1 MIFKGKV
8 HPKRKTQLLS
18 TCPHVDFFELHVKT
32 TLQHSAKQQV
42 DGDLF
47 EMWKKTKQK
56 LTLTLLTQKDL
67 IYTIL
72 KAKAS
77 L

>member
-47 EMWKKTKQK
+47 EM
-56 LTLTLLTQKDL
+56 
-67 IYTIL
+67 
-72 KAKAS
+72 
-77 L
+77 